1 MDLDME
7 KERKN
12 LVRKL
17 HLQGYIR
24 TDSVEKAMGS
34 VPREEFLPDDKR
46 PYAYLDQPLSIGEG
60 QTISAP
66 HMVAIICEEL
76 SLKEGMNVLEIGT
89 GFGYNAAVVA
99 EIIGKAGHVYTI
111 ERIRSLLNSAK
122 KNLKSTGYSE
132 RVTVVHG
139 DGSLGISQYAPYD
152 RIYVTAAAPEVPQT
166 IKDQLKVGGMLLVPV
181 GEEGFYQELILME
194 KLSKNDFKTT
204 NLGSVAFVPLI
215 GEYGW

>member
-1 MDLDME
+1 ME